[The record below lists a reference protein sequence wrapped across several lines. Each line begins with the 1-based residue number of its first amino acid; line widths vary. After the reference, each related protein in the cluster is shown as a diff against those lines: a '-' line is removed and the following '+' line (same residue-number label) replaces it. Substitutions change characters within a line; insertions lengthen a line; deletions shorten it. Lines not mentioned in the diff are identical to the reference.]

1 MHTESNEHCLGVY
14 RHGQVELTGPVD
26 WPSGSHVVV
35 SLAEPSGE
43 STPAAKGSVIIAGF
57 GLGGRYVAD
66 LLDHSELDYV
76 VVEQNPVT
84 VETQACLGRRI
95 ILGNIASE
103 ETLQEAGVRQ
113 ASILALTV
121 PDEQAVLSAIV
132 IARRLNP
139 DLYIIAR
146 TTYTSSGLQAIQRG
160 ADDVIKAE
168 QAVALQFHQRL
179 RRILDHPVHRSPAPR
194 PTDKPAPSC

>member
-1 MHTESNEHCLGVY
+1 MYGDIDERCLGIY

-26 WPSGSHVVV
+26 WPSGSKVVV
-35 SLAEPSGE
+35 HLAD
-43 STPAAKGSVIIAGF
+43 STEDRTTSAKGLVIIAGF

-66 LLDHSELDYV
+66 LLDHSDLDYV

-95 ILGNIASE
+95 ILGDIASE
-103 ETLQEAGVRQ
+103 ETLREAQVMQ

-121 PDEQAVLSAIV
+121 PDERAVLAATAT
-132 IARRLNP
+132 ARRLNR

-146 TTYTSSGLQAIQRG
+146 TNYTSSGLKAIQCG

-168 QAVALQFHQRL
+168 QAVALQFHQRM
-179 RRILDHPVHRSPAPR
+179 RRRLEHLAGPASPVHRQNTS
-194 PTDKPAPSC
+194 